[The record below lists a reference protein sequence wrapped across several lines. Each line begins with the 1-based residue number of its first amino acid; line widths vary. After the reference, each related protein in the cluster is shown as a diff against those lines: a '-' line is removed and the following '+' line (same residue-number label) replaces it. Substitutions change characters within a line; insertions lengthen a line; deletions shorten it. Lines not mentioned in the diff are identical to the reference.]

1 MSNNNIVNRVKN
13 FVGWEEEE
21 ELEFNTNQDTELEQ
35 QSFAA
40 GLTNNKKNQA
50 TNKIVNLNSASSK
63 LKVIVMQPENFED
76 AQEICDYLKEK
87 KPTVIN
93 LESVEKENAQRV
105 IDFLSGAVYALE
117 GTIQKVANGIFIVA
131 PRTID
136 IMNTDLNDEF
146 KSKNGFIWNRNN

>member
-21 ELEFNTNQDTELEQ
+21 EMDYRDNQEGTNEQ
-35 QSFAA
+35 QSFFAA
-40 GLTNNKKNQA
+40 TSSNKKNQS
-50 TNKIVNLNSASSK
+50 TNKVVNINAVASK
-63 LKVIVMQPENFED
+63 MKVIVMQPENFED

-93 LESVEKENAQRV
+93 LESVAKENAQRV

-117 GTIQKVANGIFIVA
+117 GSIQKVANGIFIVA
-131 PRTID
+131 PHNID
-136 IMNTDLNDEF
+136 IMNDLNDEF
-146 KSKNGFIWNRNN
+146 KSKSGFIWEK

>member
-1 MSNNNIVNRVKN
+1 MSNNIVNKVKN

-21 ELEFNTNQDTELEQ
+21 DDIEYEQ
-35 QSFAA
+35 GQSNMSHSQNFFQAA
-40 GLTNNKKNQA
+40 SMRNNNKDNR
-50 TNKIVNLNSASSK
+50 IMNLSTVSNK

-93 LESVEKENAQRV
+93 LENVEKENAQRV

-117 GTIQKVANGIFIVA
+117 GTIQKVASGIFIVA
-131 PRTID
+131 PHNID
-136 IMNTDLNDEF
+136 VMNDLDDEL
-146 KSKNGFIWNRNN
+146 KSKGNFLWNS

>member
-21 ELEFNTNQDTELEQ
+21 DLDYSQNQDTGIEQ
-35 QSFAA
+35 QGFTTS
-40 GLTNNKKNQA
+40 NKKSQA
-50 TNKIVNLNSASSK
+50 TNKVVNLSAVSSK

-117 GTIQKVANGIFIVA
+117 GSIQKVANGIFIVA
-131 PRTID
+131 PHNID
-136 IMNTDLNDEF
+136 IMNDLNDEF
-146 KSKNGFIWNRNN
+146 KSKSGFIWEK

>member
-21 ELEFNTNQDTELEQ
+21 DMDYRDIQEGTNEQ
-35 QSFAA
+35 QSFFT
-40 GLTNNKKNQA
+40 GTGNNKKNQT
-50 TNKIVNLNSASSK
+50 TNKVVNINAVSSK

-93 LESVEKENAQRV
+93 LESVAKENAQRV

-117 GTIQKVANGIFIVA
+117 GSIQKVANGIFIVA
-131 PRTID
+131 PHNID
-136 IMNTDLNDEF
+136 IMNDLNDEF
-146 KSKNGFIWNRNN
+146 KSKSGFIWDK

>member
-40 GLTNNKKNQA
+40 GLTNNKKNQS